1 MEIYIK
7 EIIRLY
13 GVPIFIIFDRDTKF
27 MTFWEIIFRAIRTK
41 LKFSIAFHLKQ
52 IVNQKEQF
60 GH

>member
-7 EIIRLY
+7 EIVRLY
-13 GVPIFIIFDRDTKF
+13 GVPIFIIFDRDTRF
-27 MTFWEIIFRAIRTK
+27 TTFWEMIFRAIGTK

-52 IVNQKEQF
+52 IASQKEQF